1 MPLACSPSSG
11 ANGSEVPSEA
21 VSTYAKIICAYSA
34 VILTIVLI
42 VPSTTVP
49 GDPTLVQ
56 VRAAP
61 AAAVADLPFSS
72 PVTVAGIVQRRP
84 SATSQ
89 LPDRTSFAPV
99 RISVPRLGIDGPI
112 VPVGIATD
120 RQLDVPTARTAGW
133 YRHSALPGGA
143 GAAVIAAHVDYSG
156 KPGLFFDLRLTAVG
170 DEIVLEG
177 SDGKLR
183 TYQVTS
189 VQLYDKTELP
199 SSELFRSDGEHGL
212 HLVTC
217 GGTFDPVTRSYRG
230 NQVVTA
236 RPV

>member
-1 MPLACSPSSG
+1 MNTHLRILS
-11 ANGSEVPSEA
+11 
-21 VSTYAKIICAYSA
+21 AYFA
-34 VILTIVLI
+34 LILTLLLVI
-42 VPSTTVP
+42 PSTTIA

-61 AAAVADLPFSS
+61 AAADLPFSS

-84 SATSQ
+84 SAAGQ
-89 LPDRTSFAPV
+89 LPDRAALAPV
-99 RISVPRLGIDGPI
+99 RISVPRLGIDGPVI
-112 VPVGIATD
+112 PVGIATD
-120 RQLDVPTARTAGW
+120 RQLDVPAALTAGW
-133 YRHSALPGGA
+133 YRHSALPGGT

-156 KPGLFFDLRLTAVG
+156 KPGLFFDLRLTDVG
-170 DEIVLEG
+170 DEIVLEAP
-177 SDGKLR
+177 DGTR
-183 TYQVTS
+183 RIYRVTS

-199 SSELFRSDGEHGL
+199 STELFRSDGEHGL

-236 RPV
+236 LPV

>member
-1 MPLACSPSSG
+1 MAFSPLSG
-11 ANGSEVPSEA
+11 ASGSEASSEA
-21 VSTYAKIICAYSA
+21 VNTHLRILSAYFA
-34 VILTIVLI
+34 LILTLLLVI
-42 VPSTTVP
+42 PSTTIA

-61 AAAVADLPFSS
+61 AAADLPFSS

-84 SATSQ
+84 SAAGQ
-89 LPDRTSFAPV
+89 LPDRAALAPV
-99 RISVPRLGIDGPI
+99 RISVPRLGIDGPVI
-112 VPVGIATD
+112 PVGIATD
-120 RQLDVPTARTAGW
+120 RQLDVPAALTAGW
-133 YRHSALPGGA
+133 YRHSALPGGT

-156 KPGLFFDLRLTAVG
+156 KPGLFFDLRLTDVG
-170 DEIVLEG
+170 DEIVLEAP
-177 SDGKLR
+177 DGTR
-183 TYQVTS
+183 RIYRVTS

-199 SSELFRSDGEHGL
+199 STELFRSDGEHGL

-236 RPV
+236 LPV

>member
-1 MPLACSPSSG
+1 M
-11 ANGSEVPSEA
+11 
-21 VSTYAKIICAYSA
+21 STYLKIIGGYLAA
-34 VILTIVLI
+34 ILTLLLV
-42 VPSTTVP
+42 VPSTTIP
-49 GDPTLVQ
+49 GDRAIVQ

-61 AAAVADLPFSS
+61 TAAVADLPFSS

-84 SATSQ
+84 SATGQ
-89 LPDRTSFAPV
+89 LPDQAAFAPV
-99 RISVPRLGIDGPI
+99 RISVPRLGIDGPV
-112 VPVGIATD
+112 VPVGIASD
-120 RQLDVPTARTAGW
+120 RQLDVPAALTAGW

-156 KPGLFFDLRLTAVG
+156 KPGLFFDLRLTAVD
-170 DEIVLEG
+170 DEIVLQASNG
-177 SDGKLR
+177 TLR
-183 TYQVTS
+183 TYRVTS

-199 SSELFRSDGEHGL
+199 STELFRSDGEHGL

-236 RPV
+236 VPV